1 MSISELILGTR
12 GSKLA
17 LAQSGHV
24 AKALE
29 ELHGIPVRLQV
40 FKTRGDLIQDRPL
53 PEVGGKGLFTAELEA
68 ALLEGSIHLAVH
80 SLKDLP
86 TEDAEGL
93 VLAAHPPREDPRDA
107 LVGSTLEDLAQGA
120 VVGTGS
126 ARRAAQLQA
135 LRPDL
140 DIRGIRGNVDTRI
153 AKMRAGD
160 YDAVVLACA
169 GLSRL
174 GLEWT
179 QALDIHACVP
189 ATGQGALG
197 VQCAANSP
205 ARALIEALDDPETRM
220 RVEAERAFLEMLGGG
235 CSIPAGCHAWL
246 EGEELFAVAML
257 ADPDGR
263 IFRLAARGEPEDAAE
278 MGAGLAEQLAVMAG
292 MEEVE
297 VEQGSRG

>member
-1 MSISELILGTR
+1 MKELILGTR

-24 AKALE
+24 ATALE

-40 FKTRGDLIQDRPL
+40 FKTRGDLITDRPL
-53 PEVGGKGLFTAELEA
+53 PEVGGKGLFTAELEE
-68 ALLEGSIHLAVH
+68 ALREGVIHVAVH

-93 VLAAHPPREDPRDA
+93 VVAAHPPRVDPRDA
-107 LVGSTLEDLAQGA
+107 LVGKRLDELPQGA

-126 ARRAAQLQA
+126 ARRGVQLKA

-140 DIRGIRGNVDTRI
+140 EIRGIRGNVDTRI
-153 AKMRAGD
+153 AKMERGD

-169 GLSRL
+169 GLERL
-174 GLEWT
+174 GLGWT
-179 QALDIHACVP
+179 QALSVEQCVP

-197 VQCAANSP
+197 VQCAAEGP
-205 ARALIEALDDPETRM
+205 ARPLIEALDDPETRL
-220 RVEAERAFLEMLGGG
+220 RVDLERAFLESLGGG

-246 EGEELFAVAML
+246 VGEELHAVAML
-257 ADPDGR
+257 ADPEGNIYR
-263 IFRLAARGEPEDAAE
+263 AQAQGEAEDAQE
-278 MGAGLAEQLAVMAG
+278 MGGALAEQLALQAG

-297 VEQGSRG
+297 DEPVG